1 MVEYFGVAGFASL
14 PRLKKFCRRPWQGE
28 HFYSAHLTVSSAVII
43 RAGAR
48 VGAIIGM
55 IDAIGAVLAAG
66 AMTVIGRVAVARPAA
81 AARLAIIACQKAT
94 QASDNIFQ
102 NQ

>member
-1 MVEYFGVAGFASL
+1 M
-14 PRLKKFCRRPWQGE
+14 
-28 HFYSAHLTVSSAVII
+28 SSAVII

-81 AARLAIIACQKAT
+81 AARLAIITCQIAT
-94 QASDNIFQ
+94 QASDNNSSESVADAELDHGGQLILHKAKVKTQ
-102 NQ
+102 RTHGASCCSY